1 MRNLSRAT
9 IIVLGWWAGCSLFL
23 TFPIQAV
30 ATNLVITEIMYDLE
44 GSDDPHEWIEIY
56 NRGNQNLTLIG
67 RRGSGSWRFYDG
79 SNHLLNIETLAISPG
94 QYIILANDLQTFLI
108 DHPGFSGIVIDTVM
122 SLRNTSATLKLIDGE
137 GNEVT
142 SVTYQNSWGANG
154 NGKSLEKID
163 SAGADDLSNWGESL
177 IIGGTPGRINSIS
190 GIQKSPQPEEPI
202 IEPQPEPEIPQE
214 EPQQEPQPKPEKL
227 KPITYP
233 SGIII
238 NELLP
243 DPKDIPDAEGEY
255 IEIFNKNEEKTNLS
269 GWKIAD
275 AVGKEAK
282 IYTFPEE
289 TIIEGE
295 EFLVFYRSTTKII
308 LNNDG
313 DNISL
318 IQPGGKVVDSV
329 AYENAPKGESYNRIP
344 SGWAWST
351 ILTPGRENNI
361 LIQETE
367 ESEFVE
373 EAAKIDINTAPLK
386 DLVKIV
392 HIGEA
397 KAQELISLRPF
408 YSLDELIR
416 IKGISDEALED
427 IKTQGLAWV
436 DPILEPP
443 KIEKGTEPIEKGL
456 AAVAEPF
463 KPFEKPIPKSLS
475 IFLIALALAIFSGI
489 IILIL
494 KRKTY

>member
-1 MRNLSRAT
+1 MGTAANSA
-9 IIVLGWWAGCSLFL
+9 
-23 TFPIQAV
+23 
-30 ATNLVITEIMYDLE
+30 D
-44 GSDDPHEWIEIY
+44 EWIELY
-56 NRGNQNLTLIG
+56 NNTNRTISLAGWGLYEAGGETLIEPLTG
-67 RRGSGSWRFYDG
+67 TIEAKSYYLIERTDDTTISDIPASQEPSSWSGYGFNNNGEYLQ
-79 SNHLLNIETLAISPG
+79 LLDNNST
-94 QYIILANDLQTFLI
+94 LI
-108 DHPGFSGIVIDTVM
+108 DEVNCGVGWFAGQGKPDYKTKERKNPNALGNDSSNWGTNNGITRSGQD
-122 SLRNTSATLKLIDGE
+122 
-137 GNEVT
+137 
-142 SVTYQNSWGANG
+142 ANG
-154 NGKSLEKID
+154 NSI
-163 SAGADDLSNWGESL
+163 N
-177 IIGGTPGRINSIS
+177 GTPKAKNSVVIELPS
-190 GIQKSPQPEEPI
+190 PEEQI
-202 IEPQPEPEIPQE
+202 IEPEPPEETGLVEEPQPEP
-214 EPQQEPQPKPEKL
+214 
-227 KPITYP
+227 KPIIYP
-233 SGIII
+233 SGIVI
-238 NELLP
+238 NEILP
-243 DPKDIPDAEGEY
+243 SAEGPDAEGEY
-255 IEIFNKNEEKTNLS
+255 IEIFNKNEEKANLS

-313 DNISL
+313 DNVSL
-318 IQPGGKVVDSV
+318 IQPGGKVDSV

-386 DLVKIV
+386 DLIKIV

-456 AAVAEPF
+456 AAVGEPF
-463 KPFEKPIPKSLS
+463 KPFEKQIPKSLS
-475 IFLIALALAIFSGI
+475 VFLIALALSIFSGI